1 MTNAAAAARAAA
13 MAARSFSIAAPVPST
28 SEEIVG
34 FETTETPSNPS
45 STCTTLATA

>member
-13 MAARSFSIAAPVPST
+13 MAARSFSMAAPST